1 MGSNGEWTRLS
12 KHSDNLSWD
21 WTWAQSF
28 GNCYLHTFH
37 NKRNQWEEG
46 ELEVDLEEVALEPG
60 LGSSDTSFKSRV
72 ILSTAKHTI

>member
-37 NKRNQWEEG
+37 NKRNQ
-46 ELEVDLEEVALEPG
+46 
-60 LGSSDTSFKSRV
+60 
-72 ILSTAKHTI
+72 